1 MQGGTYRWMSP
12 ELLDPEKFN
21 LKDGRPTKHSDCYAL
36 GMVVY
41 EVLSGKV
48 PFFGYTHPIVIVKVL
63 AGEHPRRPQGTGG
76 VWFTDHVW
84 TVLERC
90 WTPQPG
96 NRPNIEDVL
105 QCLEQV
111 SGPRSNI
118 SASVFAIYKR
128 LEKLDPSDDNYRPL
142 LRELLNHRGLKLH
155 VRALRRSGLEE
166 FIEVLDKVGEVNI
179 NIHQC

>member
-1 MQGGTYRWMSP
+1 MSP
-12 ELLDPEKFN
+12 ELFNPEIRYHF
-21 LKDGRPTKHSDCYAL
+21 RTKYSDCYAL
-36 GMVVY
+36 GMVIY
-41 EVLSGKV
+41 EVLSERIPFHQYATLVIPGKV
-48 PFFGYTHPIVIVKVL
+48 VK
-63 AGEHPRRPQGTGG
+63 GDRPKRPQGVEGI
-76 VWFTDHVW
+76 WFTNDVW
-84 TVLERC
+84 EALGRC

-155 VRALRRSGLEE
+155 VRALRGSGLEE
-166 FIEVLDKVGEVNI
+166 FIEVLDKVSKVNI